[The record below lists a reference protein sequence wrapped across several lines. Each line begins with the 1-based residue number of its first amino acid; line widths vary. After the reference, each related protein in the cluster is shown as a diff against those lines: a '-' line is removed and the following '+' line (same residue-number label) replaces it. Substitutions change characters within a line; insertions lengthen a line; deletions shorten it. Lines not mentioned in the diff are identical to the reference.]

1 MWKND
6 VFCSWGCWDVGPA
19 LMKHRQTMF
28 LPGVTWSD
36 RLTRWHHTRCIMG
49 CGTVTE
55 RPLTTE
61 VSWWPLTHRAADGP
75 LDSSHSWLW
84 LNALYIVSS
93 WNWKGSFKVAVI
105 NIFISYQMKMRR
117 FLVSAARLQ
126 RVSARRLSVQTKD
139 SSHDVIF
146 ALRDAWRRKNNH
158 GCTDKLCIN
167 GTCRVIIL

>member
-75 LDSSHSWLW
+75 LDSSHSYVPDCDSTLFMFLSKVFFQIKWKWGGFRYLQ
-84 LNALYIVSS
+84 LNYSEFQLLVCPSRQKIPLMMSYLLYETSEEEKTIMDAL
-93 WNWKGSFKVAVI
+93 I
-105 NIFISYQMKMRR
+105 NC
-117 FLVSAARLQ
+117 A
-126 RVSARRLSVQTKD
+126 
-139 SSHDVIF
+139 
-146 ALRDAWRRKNNH
+146 
-158 GCTDKLCIN
+158 
-167 GTCRVIIL
+167 

>member
-61 VSWWPLTHRAADGP
+61 VSRWPLTHRAADGP
-75 LDSSHSWLW
+75 LDSSHSYVPDCDSTLFMFLSKVFFQIKWKWGGFWYLQ
-84 LNALYIVSS
+84 LDYSEFQLVVYPSRQKIPLMMSYLLYETPEEEKTIMDAL
-93 WNWKGSFKVAVI
+93 I
-105 NIFISYQMKMRR
+105 NC
-117 FLVSAARLQ
+117 A
-126 RVSARRLSVQTKD
+126 
-139 SSHDVIF
+139 
-146 ALRDAWRRKNNH
+146 
-158 GCTDKLCIN
+158 
-167 GTCRVIIL
+167 

>member
-1 MWKND
+1 
-6 VFCSWGCWDVGPA
+6 
-19 LMKHRQTMF
+19 MKHRQTMF

-75 LDSSHSWLW
+75 LDSSHSYVPDCHSTLFISCRPEIEKDPSKWLW
-84 LNALYIVSS
+84 SISLYHI
-93 WNWKGSFKVAVI
+93 KGKWGGFWYLQLDYSEFQLVVYPSRQKI
-105 NIFISYQMKMRR
+105 PLMMSYLLYETPGEEQRLENIHK
-117 FLVSAARLQ
+117 
-126 RVSARRLSVQTKD
+126 
-139 SSHDVIF
+139 
-146 ALRDAWRRKNNH
+146 NH
-158 GCTDKLCIN
+158 GGTDKVYVN